1 MLAHSVSRLFSKTV
15 PGSTRI
21 LSSNRIRINCVNRW
35 WSTKS
40 QDLNKIQVPAI
51 PRDKLQ
57 FSFTASSG
65 PGGQN
70 VNHVNT
76 KVELRFKP
84 AEAHWIPFEMRQRFI
99 DLNANRI
106 NKEGEMIITSQRER
120 KQEQNLEDCVSKLKQ
135 YLKEASFIPKER
147 IATEVPE
154 HENEKRLK
162 VCNFVQSTFFVLN
175 SSPKRAILANTN
187 FLTFFIPKD
196 QKGKI
201 KHQTKS
207 VKKF

>member
-1 MLAHSVSRLFSKTV
+1 MLLFLANSLRIFTSNGINRVV
-15 PGSTRI
+15 PVQYSATLRY
-21 LSSNRIRINCVNRW
+21 

-40 QDLNKIQVPAI
+40 VDNPNKVKVPPI

-84 AEAHWIPFEMRQRFI
+84 REAAWIPDEMRARF
-99 DLNANRI
+99 LEMNASRI
-106 NKEGEMIITSQRER
+106 NNAGEMVITSQRQR
-120 KQEQNLEDCVSKLKQ
+120 KQDQNLEDCVAKLKQ
-135 YLKEASFIPKER
+135 YLDEASWIPKER

-154 HENEKRLK
+154 YENEKRIK
-162 VCNFVQSTFFVLN
+162 VRN
-175 SSPKRAILANTN
+175 
-187 FLTFFIPKD
+187 
-196 QKGKI
+196 
-201 KHQTKS
+201 
-207 VKKF
+207 